1 MGVASLVHGGA
12 GRVAGLHGGA
22 HGGAGRRLVR
32 HQRGK
37 LAIGLGGP
45 GRRALGLLLGA
56 RELERQL
63 GGAPLHYLHVG
74 KPVGERL
81 GVLGMAAARRL
92 ALSGH
97 LLGVLGKGGKLTLQR
112 AAAHSQIAVHRI
124 QIRHLLL
131 SRVQLGGRL
140 LVLGRRAREF
150 GCRLVGLHGIG
161 FDGKLQLAGPGR
173 GGPTPLAQHHGR
185 GVEAL
190 DDRRRRAMAPRQV
203 AGVQR
208 LLADALLQRLYSG
221 LGLLDG
227 APSLLQ
233 LGGKRRLAL
242 LGRIPLLL
250 KPPQIVHRQR

>member
-1 MGVASLVHGGA
+1 MPP
-12 GRVAGLHGGA
+12 
-22 HGGAGRRLVR
+22 RR
-32 HQRGK
+32 
-37 LAIGLGGP
+37 
-45 GRRALGLLLGA
+45 
-56 RELERQL
+56 
-63 GGAPLHYLHVG
+63 
-74 KPVGERL
+74 
-81 GVLGMAAARRL
+81 
-92 ALSGH
+92 
-97 LLGVLGKGGKLTLQR
+97 
-112 AAAHSQIAVHRI
+112 
-124 QIRHLLL
+124 
-131 SRVQLGGRL
+131 
-140 LVLGRRAREF
+140 
-150 GCRLVGLHGIG
+150 LHGIG

-242 LGRIPLLL
+242 LAAS
-250 KPPQIVHRQR
+250 HSF